1 MLGGRT
7 VAFATAEVRPQ
18 VGGVIA
24 ARLFSEG
31 GLVRRG
37 QPLFEIDSSLYRAAT
52 DQAAA
57 NLQSAQASAE
67 AAARRAERLRP
78 LAALEAVSQQDYTDA
93 AAQARQTQAAV
104 AQSRAQLETARINL
118 RFTRVPAPLT
128 GQIGRALVTSGA
140 LVSASQ
146 PSPLAVIQQVDPI
159 YVDMQ
164 QSSAEMLTL
173 RRALASGGAL
183 AGSAAVRLQLEDGSS
198 YPWPGVVQFS
208 EVTVNAGTGTVTL
221 RARFPNPQRLLLP
234 GMFVQATIDQSVDPA
249 AFLVPQSAVQRDLG
263 GAAFVYVVGPGQKA
277 ERREIAANRVLG
289 ANWVVTGGLLRG
301 DRVIT
306 QGTAG
311 LKQGAPIRPVR
322 AETPERVAVRPGKPG

>member
-1 MLGGRT
+1 M
-7 VAFATAEVRPQ
+7 
-18 VGGVIA
+18 
-24 ARLFSEG
+24 
-31 GLVRRG
+31 
-37 QPLFEIDSSLYRAAT
+37 
-52 DQAAA
+52 
-57 NLQSAQASAE
+57 
-67 AAARRAERLRP
+67 
-78 LAALEAVSQQDYTDA
+78 
-93 AAQARQTQAAV
+93 

-263 GAAFVYVVGPGQKA
+263 GAAFVYVVGPGQTA

-289 ANWVVTGGLLRG
+289 TNWVVTGGLRRG
-301 DRVIT
+301 DKVIS

-311 LKQGAPIRPVR
+311 LKQGAAIRPVP
-322 AETPERVAVRPGKPG
+322 AATPERVGARPGKPG